1 MPRNGLFSQAGAR
14 KLDPTAGNDGLRPL
28 HAQVYEAAIAAN
40 YAPMSGQSIGK
51 HDLVVKFHRG
61 ARSLNPSRPCTVPS
75 WDHSTGLRAL
85 RGPAFEPLKMT
96 DLQSLLLKTAL
107 LLALVPVKR
116 DGDLQALSLEPS
128 SLDFSPNDS
137 KVVLMPRKG

>member
-1 MPRNGLFSQAGAR
+1 MLKYMRQLSLRIMPRCLDNQLGNMTWLLSFIEGLE
-14 KLDPTAGNDGLRPL
+14 
-28 HAQVYEAAIAAN
+28 VC
-40 YAPMSGQSIGK
+40 
-51 HDLVVKFHRG
+51 
-61 ARSLNPSRPCTVPS
+61 LNPSRPCTVPS